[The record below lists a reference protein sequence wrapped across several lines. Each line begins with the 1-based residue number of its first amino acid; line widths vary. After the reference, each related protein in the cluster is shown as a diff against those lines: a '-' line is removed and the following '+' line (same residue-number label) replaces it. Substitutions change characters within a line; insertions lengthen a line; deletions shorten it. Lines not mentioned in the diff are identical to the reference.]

1 MEVFVFFSSTDE
13 LALLQTTLQAWEAI
27 QWADPVNVLLAPAHQ
42 FEIKRRAIADGMAK
56 EDHYILA
63 DVGCVPESERAIPEA
78 LTKLSAKDGLIGFS
92 YGKDE
97 DTVPTGVRIIGK
109 GLVKAWPKQITPT
122 YDKEHAEAIRATGK
136 NVATWPIHFKRLQ
149 AC

>member
-13 LALLQTTLQAWEAI
+13 LALLETTLHAWEAI
-27 QWADPVNVLLAPAHQ
+27 QWADPVNVTLAPAYQ
-42 FEIKRRAIADGMAK
+42 FEIKRRALADKMAH
-56 EDHYILA
+56 DQHYILA
-63 DVGCVPESERAIPEA
+63 DIGCVPESERAIPEA
-78 LTKLSAKDGLIGFS
+78 LAKLTANDGLIGFS

-97 DTVPTGVRIIGK
+97 LPTGVRICSK
-109 GLVKAWPKQITPT
+109 GLVKAWPKQVTPT

-136 NVATWPIHFKRLQ
+136 NVATWPIPFKRLQ